1 MFTAAAMGSMGH
13 AIFCRHDRTGV
24 GRRCIERERRR
35 LVVARCGCRTDLGS
49 FRKAKPDEIK
59 PIEPYGEAV
68 LATFSFSER
77 DKLMRLAIQ
86 LMQVDMRAEAN
97 ALLKQID
104 SLEEADANLAT
115 VICKPR

>member
-1 MFTAAAMGSMGH
+1 M
-13 AIFCRHDRTGV
+13 
-24 GRRCIERERRR
+24 
-35 LVVARCGCRTDLGS
+35 
-49 FRKAKPDEIK
+49 
-59 PIEPYGEAV
+59 